1 MLICGLKNLCGCLWE
16 RGCLARGNHVAAEE
30 SSKFPELTPR
40 ILENHPKFKKYLLNF
55 KSILTISGLL
65 MAYVSSMMIHI
76 ISKSVK
82 RIYRWVGFTLQRK
95 SIWNKGCY
103 VNIGF
108 TLQRKTI
115 HRMECM
121 MYSLLTS
128 SLRHPKRLNSQI
140 EETLRCLCIIQ
151 AIIIKKLKKYNSL
164 S

>member
-1 MLICGLKNLCGCLWE
+1 MMLPKNL
-16 RGCLARGNHVAAEE
+16 
-30 SSKFPELTPR
+30 
-40 ILENHPKFKKYLLNF
+40 PKFMNWLQESWRILLNF
-55 KSILTISGLL
+55 KSILTKSGLL
-65 MAYVSSMMIHI
+65 MAYGSSMMIII

-82 RIYRWVGFTLQRK
+82 RICRWVGFTLQRK
-95 SIWNKGCY
+95 SIWNTKCY
-103 VNIGF
+103 VNIWF

-164 S
+164 SYLIQMRLFLVTFAA